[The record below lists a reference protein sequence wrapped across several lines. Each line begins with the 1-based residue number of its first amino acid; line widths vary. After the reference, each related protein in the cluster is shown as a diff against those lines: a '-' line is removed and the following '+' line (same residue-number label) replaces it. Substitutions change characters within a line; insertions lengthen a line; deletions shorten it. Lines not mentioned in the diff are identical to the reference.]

1 MKSGKNIARFLFSV
15 IFSSMR
21 RHQLQ
26 VVCITA
32 RSNSLVL
39 SVVVLVVIRAVI
51 GVFGCGG
58 GRSQIAVVWV
68 QKVGFIFGLSI
79 KQTL

>member
-1 MKSGKNIARFLFSV
+1 M
-15 IFSSMR
+15 
-21 RHQLQ
+21 
-26 VVCITA
+26 
-32 RSNSLVL
+32 
-39 SVVVLVVIRAVI
+39 VLVVIRAVI

-68 QKVGFIFGLSI
+68 QKVDFIFGLSI

>member
-1 MKSGKNIARFLFSV
+1 
-15 IFSSMR
+15 MR

-58 GRSQIAVVWV
+58 RYQIAVVWV

-79 KQTL
+79 KQAL